1 MAFLVHCFQ
10 VKFKVKMLVFVGGRK
25 TGRLGEKEHGREPT
39 KNSTFMWIEPW
50 IEPRP
55 QRRGERAHNRAGHVS
70 DLNLII
76 VPCSLTVGYGST
88 KPESLEVR
96 SLTDRDSYF
105 SWPTSFF
112 IQTSSSK
119 FFFVIILFIYFP
131 IPCANKWL
139 SHLLSCTY
147 SLMKLTHLFYLSWL

>member
-1 MAFLVHCFQ
+1 MKKSMDENQPKLSLHVTP
-10 VKFKVKMLVFVGGRK
+10 GPR
-25 TGRLGEKEHGREPT
+25 
-39 KNSTFMWIEPW
+39 

-105 SWPTSFF
+105 S
-112 IQTSSSK
+112 
-119 FFFVIILFIYFP
+119 
-131 IPCANKWL
+131 
-139 SHLLSCTY
+139 
-147 SLMKLTHLFYLSWL
+147 